1 MASESGIDDLIFLIS
16 ESAAGGGGTGGSGS
30 SRRSADTNAVVPNG
44 CLVDDRT
51 GLSSYDP
58 KKLMGSAACPR
69 FDECPVLEPL
79 ICKKIAHERLTALI
93 FREDCFLTACQ
104 DGIIYT
110 WARPP
115 PFDSHV

>member
-1 MASESGIDDLIFLIS
+1 MFLS
-16 ESAAGGGGTGGSGS
+16 ESAASSHGGGGGS
-30 SRRSADTNAVVPNG
+30 SGRSVDLHHHNHQGHGGMANG
-44 CLVDDRT
+44 CVGDERLGVTTFDPIKLI
-51 GLSSYDP
+51 GSS
-58 KKLMGSAACPR
+58 ACPR

-115 PFDSHV
+115 FEQAPKMPPT

>member
-1 MASESGIDDLIFLIS
+1 MAV
-16 ESAAGGGGTGGSGS
+16 T
-30 SRRSADTNAVVPNG
+30 
-44 CLVDDRT
+44 
-51 GLSSYDP
+51 YDP
-58 KKLMGSAACPR
+58 IKLIGSPACPR

-79 ICKKIAHERLTALI
+79 VCKKIAHERLTALI

-115 PFDSHV
+115 CDQQQGGKMVPM

>member
-1 MASESGIDDLIFLIS
+1 MTTFDPIKLI
-16 ESAAGGGGTGGSGS
+16 
-30 SRRSADTNAVVPNG
+30 
-44 CLVDDRT
+44 
-51 GLSSYDP
+51 
-58 KKLMGSAACPR
+58 GSAACPR

-115 PFDSHV
+115 PFEQSGKLPGAT

>member
-1 MASESGIDDLIFLIS
+1 MNLELICFLLVLL
-16 ESAAGGGGTGGSGS
+16 ESAAS
-30 SRRSADTNAVVPNG
+30 SSQGRSAAPGDGIPNG
-44 CLVDDRT
+44 CAGGDDRLT
-51 GLSSYDP
+51 VTTFDP
-58 KKLMGSAACPR
+58 IKLIGSAACPR

-115 PFDSHV
+115 PFEQSGKLPGAT

>member
-1 MASESGIDDLIFLIS
+1 MFFVS
-16 ESAAGGGGTGGSGS
+16 ESAASSGGAS
-30 SRRSADTNAVVPNG
+30 SHNHQQANG
-44 CLVDDRT
+44 CPGDDRLAVT
-51 GLSSYDP
+51 TFDP
-58 KKLMGSAACPR
+58 IKLIGSAACPR

-115 PFDSHV
+115 PFDQGHKLPPAT